1 MGVQIATRHTWA
13 LQKIP
18 PEGGCFRWKLP
29 SSPGQVGGNHLPYFC
44 YKMAFR
50 AEGRGFST
58 LGIQNSLKINE
69 KKKKKGENPS
79 RGASVSP
86 PWCFRDQFHEHSSPF
101 FVRSSIFNRL
111 VFDSEA
117 LNSFYAP
124 LGAHSCFACF
134 HLHLVYFQYSFSLF

>member
-1 MGVQIATRHTWA
+1 VYLA
-13 LQKIP
+13 LGPSGIFWR
-18 PEGGCFRWKLP
+18 EVASGGSYLARLGKL
-29 SSPGQVGGNHLPYFC
+29 GGNHLPYFC

-86 PWCFRDQFHEHSSPF
+86 P
-101 FVRSSIFNRL
+101 
-111 VFDSEA
+111 
-117 LNSFYAP
+117 
-124 LGAHSCFACF
+124 
-134 HLHLVYFQYSFSLF
+134 